1 MSFPPPTPEYCTRHP
16 QVVTGRHCTRCDRP
30 ACAECLVQAAV
41 GSHCVDCVRAARPP
55 VATRVKRWNATKTDI
70 ATRSLIAINVA
81 VFFWVV
87 SGGTS
92 GVLSGGNINIR
103 QFNLAL
109 REDLLADGEWYRL
122 ITAGFLHFGV
132 FHILMNMILLYQLG
146 RILEPALGSARFV
159 LLYFAALLGGSVGS
173 IIVSPDSLAGG
184 ASGAVFGLMAA
195 ASVALHQRGIN
206 PFQTGIGAI
215 LLINLLITFTIPGIS
230 IGGHVGGAIAGAAVG
245 YCMLQ
250 PQWQR
255 TMPWISWAAPVLSMI
270 ASFVVANM
278 VVS

>member
-1 MSFPPPTPEYCTRHP
+1 LK
-16 QVVTGRHCTRCDRP
+16 Q
-30 ACAECLVQAAV
+30 
-41 GSHCVDCVRAARPP
+41 
-55 VATRVKRWNATKTDI
+55 WNATKTDV

-81 VFFWVV
+81 VFFWIA

-92 GVLSGGNINIR
+92 GVVSGSQINIR
-103 QFNLAL
+103 QYNMAL
-109 REDLLADGEWYRL
+109 RKDFLADGEWYRL
-122 ITAGFLHFGV
+122 ITSGFLHFGV
-132 FHILMNMILLYQLG
+132 FHILMNMILLFQLG
-146 RILEPALGSARFV
+146 RLLEPALGSARFV

-215 LLINLLITFTIPGIS
+215 LLLNLLITFTIPGIS
-230 IGGHVGGAIAGAAVG
+230 IGGHLGGAIVGGAVG

-250 PQWQR
+250 PQWR
-255 TMPWISWAAPVLSMI
+255 RAMPWISWTAPVI
-270 ASFVVANM
+270 AIVAAFWI
-278 VVS
+278 VGIIV

>member
-1 MSFPPPTPEYCTRHP
+1 MT
-16 QVVTGRHCTRCDRP
+16 
-30 ACAECLVQAAV
+30 
-41 GSHCVDCVRAARPP
+41 
-55 VATRVKRWNATKTDI
+55 TRVKRWNATQTDI
-70 ATRSLIAINVA
+70 ATRILIAVNVA
-81 VFFWVV
+81 VFIWVV
-87 SGGTS
+87 AGGTS

-103 QFNLAL
+103 QYNLAL
-109 REDLLADGEWYRL
+109 REDFLADGEWYRL

-132 FHILMNMILLYQLG
+132 FHILMNMILLFQLG
-146 RILEPALGSARFV
+146 RILEPALGSTRFV

-173 IIVSPDSLAGG
+173 IIISPDSLAGG

-206 PFQTGIGAI
+206 PFQTGIGAV

-255 TMPWISWAAPVLSMI
+255 SMPWVSWAAPVAAI
-270 ASFVVANM
+270 VASFIVANA
-278 VVS
+278 VVN